1 MHRLLF
7 LAFFVTTFMQSALG
21 QTIYSAHQDASWQ
34 CRYSGSRKADYYNN
48 QVLKQ
53 LALAN
58 LKTPENTSFTFFFN
72 YQVSVGFQQGNQLD
86 LLLSIHPTIATGDVE
101 VREFDMQ
108 PMLIPAYCSVQ
119 VTVENPV
126 QGRVFSV
133 SKIDLPV
140 GELISGT
147 TIASFADSLWAPGS
161 RAEVRFTGFRFDELS
176 YKRIEKELFAIR
188 DYDAASTLAD
198 TLEKQIR
205 QARIRLHTPRE
216 AFRKYVFFSKGV
228 FLLNESAKTK
238 TEIVPGNDPRK
249 VLAKVPVI
257 EFRFSDLARFFITE
271 SVDGP
276 VAGNIYQN
284 LAGAFG
290 DALGDALKLSQKVDY
305 YSSPFYYRLYSNSTS
320 IGQLASA
327 SDLILQFSKSRKLKA
342 PDFKLLS
349 RRVEEAYIHQG
360 ETLMADGRYAEAVD
374 LLSSGQRFGSV
385 NPTIFV
391 SERLKTTLV
400 KARGGLTASYIRIV
414 QKALDNNLP
423 SLADKYLAEAMQY
436 ATKYGMSNADSSGF
450 AGLYEL
456 LSGKNIQAG
465 NNFLAKKSYVSA
477 LAEFDKAA
485 NIATQYSIASLLKQ
499 AETGQAKAANGVF
512 RGMYAKAVAALKQGD
527 PDRATDQLREA
538 LEFAGGYPVFTPDP
552 VSVDSLRGR
561 IANVSFN
568 KILRGAAESAG
579 SFDNKKAVDLLIEAT
594 ELSREFRIPLTKR
607 YDTLVSQAA
616 IPYTNS
622 LLSEGRLKLWAGE
635 PENALDIASRVS
647 QLIVTLSLGGNNE
660 IKNQYN
666 SLMEMADAALCSR
679 VKGELSSIINQAG
692 ESFSQNKFDEAS
704 AYVLKAREMI
714 YARASC
720 GLNTVE
726 LNKMTSAYQHPL
738 RWNNTMTEA
747 KSLIEAGDYFKGIE
761 LIQQAGALFNYY
773 RLDTLG
779 LVNTGLYELAMD
791 SDFMPLIRHATGHYI
806 TRGDYEKSLKL
817 LNRMR
822 LAGASS
828 TETAELQESLARVLA
843 QRDVAETEFLDVKAM
858 LKVYTGGDKWY
869 RRFSDV
875 YKFHAENK

>member
-1 MHRLLF
+1 MRLLLF
-7 LAFFVTTFMQSALG
+7 LAFVFSTFMQSAEG
-21 QTIYSAHQDASWQ
+21 QTIYTAHQDASWQ
-34 CRYSGSRKADYYNN
+34 SRFSGSRKADYYSN

-72 YQVSVGFQQGNQLD
+72 YQVSVGFQQGNLLD
-86 LLLSIHPTIATGDVE
+86 LMLSLTPTIATGDVE

-108 PMLIPAYCSVQ
+108 RKLIPAYCSLQ
-119 VTVENPV
+119 LSVENPV
-126 QGRVFSV
+126 QGRAFSV
-133 SKIDLPV
+133 VKTDFPV
-140 GELISGT
+140 SELISGT
-147 TIASFADSLWAPGS
+147 TLASFADSLWAAGS
-161 RAEVRFTGFRFDELS
+161 RVEVRFTGFRFDEYS
-176 YKRIEKELFAIR
+176 YKQIENELFAIR

-228 FLLNESAKTK
+228 FLLNEAAKTK

-249 VLAKVPVI
+249 VLDKVPVI
-257 EFRFSDLARFFITE
+257 EFRFSDLAQFFISE
-271 SVDGP
+271 SIDGP

-284 LAGAFG
+284 LSGAFG

-305 YSSPFYYRLYSNSTS
+305 YSSPFYYKLYSNSTS
-320 IGQLASA
+320 IGQLATA
-327 SDLILQFSKSRKLKA
+327 SDLMLQFSQSRKLKA

-349 RRVEEAYIHQG
+349 RRIEEAYIRQG
-360 ETLMADGRYAEAVD
+360 EMLMADGRYAEAVD
-374 LLSSGQRFGSV
+374 LLSSGNRFGSV

-391 SERLKTTLV
+391 SERLKTTLI

-414 QKALDNNLP
+414 QKALYNNLP

-450 AGLYEL
+450 AGLYGL

-485 NIATQYSIASLLKQ
+485 GIAMQYSIASLLKQ
-499 AETGQAKAANGVF
+499 AESGQAKAANGIF
-512 RGMYAKAVAALKQGD
+512 RGIFVKAVAALKQGD
-527 PDRATDQLREA
+527 PENATARLQEA
-538 LEFAGGYPVFTPDP
+538 LEFAGGYPVYTPDP
-552 VSVDSLRGR
+552 VSIDSLRSR

-568 KILRGAAESAG
+568 KILHGAAESAA
-579 SFDNKKAVDLLIEAT
+579 SFDNKKVVELLIEAT
-594 ELSREFRIPLTKR
+594 ELSREFRIPLTER
-607 YDTLVSQAA
+607 YDTLVSKAA
-616 IPYTNS
+616 IPWINS

-647 QLIVTLSLGGNNE
+647 QLVVKLSLGGNKE

-679 VKGELSSIINQAG
+679 VKGELNSIINQAG
-692 ESFSQNKFDEAS
+692 ESFRQNKFDEAT
-704 AYVLKAREMI
+704 AYVMQAREMI
-714 YARASC
+714 YARAAC
-720 GLNTVE
+720 GLNTVD

-738 RWNNTMTEA
+738 KWNNTMAEA

-761 LIQQAGALFNYY
+761 LIQQAGALFSYY

-779 LVNTGLYELAMD
+779 LVNTGLFEIAME
-791 SDFMPLIRHATGHYI
+791 SDHLPLIRHATGHYI

-817 LNRMR
+817 LSRMR
-822 LAGASS
+822 LAGVSA

-869 RRFSDV
+869 RRFADV
-875 YKFHAENK
+875 YKFHTENQ